1 MKRMEQREEGAGF
14 KDRAIQSWSQSQS
27 RGWRDTISR
36 TKPKRV
42 SKKCL
47 LETFS
52 LTNTF
57 QPKWSHCPNSNW
69 LICRGSCL
77 TLDSSSSKEER
88 GERRRRRPSLTPGS
102 LGCWATSSHMASSL
116 PQQAAHPPVGGGSNF
131 QTSLKATQVSR
142 THNSRYRVQTE
153 LLKSQAWLGFKCWT
167 VFQVWNFRTQSA
179 CSTLWRR
186 IFQGRFCRM
195 RPRWLEN
202 VLCIRMWLRSQQER
216 KFQKGP
222 RGESRNSANSLFPTN
237 WRL

>member
-1 MKRMEQREEGAGF
+1 MSLGN
-14 KDRAIQSWSQSQS
+14 
-27 RGWRDTISR
+27 IS
-36 TKPKRV
+36 P
-42 SKKCL
+42 
-47 LETFS
+47 
-52 LTNTF
+52 TNTF
-57 QPKWSHCPNSNW
+57 QPKCSHCLNSNW
-69 LICRGSCL
+69 RSCL
-77 TLDSSSSKEER
+77 MLDSSWSKEER
-88 GERRRRRPSLTPGS
+88 REKRKRRRALTPGS
-102 LGCWATSSHMASSL
+102 LGCWATSSHMASSSL
-116 PQQAAHPPVGGGSNF
+116 PQQVAHPPVGGGSNS